1 MPERAITTKSAT
13 GFLLILV
20 PAALAMSALFVA
32 WPFILGLTVLVAGGN
47 IWQNHEWAKTAR
59 SIEPSFQQL
68 VVQNR
73 GEITPIDLSL
83 KANISGKVATR
94 YLVTKADE
102 FGTRSRQYAD
112 RGQVFY
118 FISVSTLG
126 NIFDDSER
134 DEAPVAIMPTA
145 APVVTAPVAVTESV
159 PAATALAA
167 QQPSR
172 SEVSPLQQS
181 EAVSQP
187 SGSEVAP
194 PLQPTE
200 TPSSQP
206 STPVARQST
215 SDLSNLAR
223 LLDEQPVAAN
233 VEPTTAAT
241 PTQTPPADVP
251 LVTILQSEL
260 AKRLDVHSSTVYKRR
275 SEPNFIDWT
284 RNRDPEGL
292 AWGYDESNKEYY
304 RVNT

>member
-32 WPFILGLTVLVAGGN
+32 WPYILGLTVLVAGGN
-47 IWQNHEWAKTAR
+47 IWQNYEWAKTAR

-83 KANISGKVATR
+83 KANVSGKVATR

-102 FGTRSRQYAD
+102 FGTRSRQYPD

-134 DEAPVAIMPTA
+134 EAAPAAIMPA
-145 APVVTAPVAVTESV
+145 QAPVVATPVAFRESIPTVTAV
-159 PAATALAA
+159 T
-167 QQPSR
+167 QQPSAPEVVPPPIEAVTPP
-172 SEVSPLQQS
+172 SVTDVSPIRQS
-181 EAVSQP
+181 
-187 SGSEVAP
+187 
-194 PLQPTE
+194 TE
-200 TPSSQP
+200 TTPSPETLIAQP
-206 STPVARQST
+206 PT
-215 SDLSNLAR
+215 SDLSNLAK
-223 LLDEQPVAAN
+223 LLDERSVSTN
-233 VEPTTAAT
+233 TEPLTSGEAT
-241 PTQTPPADVP
+241 PRSADTP
-251 LVTILQSEL
+251 LITILQSDL

-275 SEPNFIDWT
+275 SEASFTDWT

-292 AWGYDESNKEYY
+292 AWGYDESSKEYY
-304 RVNT
+304 QVTT

>member
-1 MPERAITTKSAT
+1 MPERAITTKNAT

-32 WPFILGLTVLVAGGN
+32 WPYILGLTAIVVSGN
-47 IWQNHEWAKTAR
+47 IWQSYEWTKTAR

-102 FGTRSRQYAD
+102 FGTRSRQYPD

-126 NIFDDSER
+126 DIFDDSER
-134 DEAPVAIMPTA
+134 EVAPAAIMPAA
-145 APVVTAPVAVTESV
+145 APVVATPVAFRESV
-159 PAATALAA
+159 PTVTEPVT
-167 QQPSR
+167 QQPS
-172 SEVSPLQQS
+172 
-181 EAVSQP
+181 AA
-187 SGSEVAP
+187 EVAP
-194 PLQPTE
+194 PLQAEAIAPPSVTENPTLEATPKPE
-200 TPSSQP
+200 TVAQP
-206 STPVARQST
+206 PT

-223 LLDEQPVAAN
+223 LLDEQPVATN
-233 VEPTTAAT
+233 VEPTPATETT
-241 PTQTPPADVP
+241 PTPAADVP

-275 SEPNFIDWT
+275 SEPNFTDWT

-292 AWGYDESNKEYY
+292 AWGYDEASKEYY
-304 RVNT
+304 QLNT

>member
-1 MPERAITTKSAT
+1 MPERAITTKKAT

-20 PAALAMSALFVA
+20 PAALAMSALFVV
-32 WPFILGLTVLVAGGN
+32 WPYILGLTAIVAAGN
-47 IWQNHEWAKTAR
+47 IWQDYEWTKTAR

-102 FGTRSRQYAD
+102 FGTRSRQYPD

-126 NIFDDSER
+126 DIFDDSER
-134 DEAPVAIMPTA
+134 EVAPAAIMPAA
-145 APVVTAPVAVTESV
+145 APVVATPVAFTASV
-159 PAATALAA
+159 PAAPELVT
-167 QQPSR
+167 QQPSAA
-172 SEVSPLQQS
+172 EVDPILQAES
-181 EAVSQP
+181 I
-187 SGSEVAP
+187 AP
-194 PLQPTE
+194 PSVTEVTPTLQSTE
-200 TPSSQP
+200 TTPQP
-206 STPVARQST
+206 ETLAQPPA

-223 LLDEQPVAAN
+223 LLDEQPVATN
-233 VEPTTAAT
+233 VEPTPANETT
-241 PTQTPPADVP
+241 PTPAADVP

-275 SEPNFIDWT
+275 SEPNFTDWT
-284 RNRDPEGL
+284 RNRDPDGL
-292 AWGYDESNKEYY
+292 AWGYDEASKEYY
-304 RVNT
+304 QVNT

>member
-1 MPERAITTKSAT
+1 MPERAITTKKAT

-32 WPFILGLTVLVAGGN
+32 WPYILGLTVLVAGGN
-47 IWQNHEWAKTAR
+47 IWQNYEWAKTAR

-83 KANISGKVATR
+83 KANVSGKVATR

-102 FGTRSRQYAD
+102 FGTRSRQSPD

-126 NIFDDSER
+126 DIFDDSER
-134 DEAPVAIMPTA
+134 EVAPAAIMPAA
-145 APVVTAPVAVTESV
+145 APVVATPVAFRESELVT
-159 PAATALAA
+159 
-167 QQPSR
+167 QQPSAA
-172 SEVSPLQQS
+172 EVAPTLQS
-181 EAVSQP
+181 EAISPP
-187 SGSEVAP
+187 SV
-194 PLQPTE
+194 TE
-200 TPSSQP
+200 TANPETVAQP
-206 STPVARQST
+206 PT

-223 LLDEQPVAAN
+223 LLDEQPVATN
-233 VEPTTAAT
+233 VEPTPATETT
-241 PTQTPPADVP
+241 PTPAANVP

-275 SEPNFIDWT
+275 SEPSFTDWT
-284 RNRDPEGL
+284 RNRDPDGL
-292 AWGYDESNKEYY
+292 AWGYDEASKEYY
-304 RVNT
+304 QVNT

>member
-1 MPERAITTKSAT
+1 MPERTITTKNAT

-32 WPFILGLTVLVAGGN
+32 WPYILGLTAIVVSGN
-47 IWQNHEWAKTAR
+47 IWQNYEWMKTAR

-68 VVQNR
+68 IVQNR

-102 FGTRSRQYAD
+102 FGTRSRQYPD

-126 NIFDDSER
+126 DIFDDSER
-134 DEAPVAIMPTA
+134 GVAPVAIMPA
-145 APVVTAPVAVTESV
+145 QAPVAFRESV
-159 PAATALAA
+159 PTVAELMTQHPSAAA
-167 QQPSR
+167 
-172 SEVSPLQQS
+172 
-181 EAVSQP
+181 
-187 SGSEVAP
+187 EVAP
-194 PLQPTE
+194 PLQPE
-200 TPSSQP
+200 AIAPPSDAEI
-206 STPVARQST
+206 STPEIVAQPPT
-215 SDLSNLAR
+215 SDLSNVAR
-223 LLDEQPVAAN
+223 VLDKQTVATNVELTPATETTPTPSAN
-233 VEPTTAAT
+233 V
-241 PTQTPPADVP
+241 PP
-251 LVTILQSEL
+251 VTILQSEL

-275 SEPNFIDWT
+275 SEANFADWT

-292 AWGYDESNKEYY
+292 AWGYDEASKEYY